1 MNHIYRAATQ
11 WTIGAATLAGFVV
24 NTAALAGEGD
34 DKPLLLSL
42 GLKGF
47 YDDNIFTRPSGP
59 QKVDSF
65 GFQVTPGIIYK
76 ISNGATSVSIGYSLD
91 AKWYERRSRDSADST
106 GAVAQKSD
114 PWDYSHFIKANI
126 KHRASDTLSFEASDS
141 FAITREPVELL
152 SGQIARSKAD
162 ATFNYATIKGDIG
175 LSDSFGLAVA
185 YKNNLYDYSDLG
197 YKAVLNRM
205 ENIPSIDLRYR
216 VTPDVYG
223 VLGYRYSVSTYDKS
237 ETLFTDNKGN
247 LVHSDARDSSS
258 HFIYGGADWQAS
270 PVLSFAVRA
279 GGEFTDYSNLDK
291 YHLNG
296 SKSSTSPYADVSG
309 KWAFQK
315 DSYVNVGLRHQLN
328 ATDAVSPTLGVSS
341 SSIILN
347 QESTLLYAAVAHNF
361 TPDFRVSVNGQYQN
375 SVFKGGVAD
384 GQSENFYGFGI
395 QFTYALTKY
404 LAAEAS
410 YFYDDLSTSS
420 LPSLSSRGYARNR
433 VFLGVR
439 ATY

>member
-1 MNHIYRAATQ
+1 MNKFYRVATQ
-11 WTIGAATLAGFVV
+11 WTIGAATLAGFGI
-24 NTAALAGEGD
+24 TSMALAAEGD
-34 DKPLLLSL
+34 EKPLLLSL

-47 YDDNIFTRPSGP
+47 YDDNIFTRPAGP

-65 GFQVTPGIIYK
+65 GFQLTPGITYK
-76 ISNGATSVSIGYSLD
+76 ISNGATSVSIGYTLD
-91 AKWYERRSRDSADST
+91 AKWYERRSRDSVDST
-106 GAVAQKSD
+106 GAVAQRSD
-114 PWDYSHFIKANI
+114 PWDYSHFIKASI
-126 KHRASDTLSFEASDS
+126 KHRASDTLSFEAADS
-141 FAITREPVELL
+141 FAITREPTELL

-162 ATFNYATIKGDIG
+162 ATINNASVKGDIG
-175 LSDSFGLAVA
+175 LSDSFSLAVA
-185 YKNNLYDYSDLG
+185 YKNNLYDYSDIG
-197 YKAVLNRM
+197 YKAVLNRN
-205 ENIPSIDLRYR
+205 ENIPSVDLRYR
-216 VTPDVYG
+216 VTPEVYG
-223 VLGYRYSVSTYDKS
+223 VLGYRYSMVSYDKDQS
-237 ETLFTDNKGN
+237 LFTDGAGH

-258 HFIYGGADWQAS
+258 HFVYGGADWQAS

-291 YHLNG
+291 YHLEG
-296 SKSSTSPYADVSG
+296 AKSTTSPYADVSG
-309 KWAFQK
+309 KWAFEK
-315 DSYVNVGLRHQLN
+315 DSYLNVGLRHQLN
-328 ATDAVSPTLGVSS
+328 ATDAVSPTINATS

-347 QESTLLYAAVAHNF
+347 QESTLLYATVAHNF

-384 GQSENFYGFGI
+384 GQTENFYGLGL
-395 QFTYALTKY
+395 QLTYSFSKY

-420 LPSLSSRGYARNR
+420 LPSLSARGYSRNR